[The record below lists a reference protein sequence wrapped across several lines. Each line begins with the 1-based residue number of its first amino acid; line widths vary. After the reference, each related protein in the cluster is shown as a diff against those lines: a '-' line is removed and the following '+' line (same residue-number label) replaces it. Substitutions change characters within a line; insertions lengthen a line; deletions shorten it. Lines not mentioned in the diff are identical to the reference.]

1 MSAGTH
7 AGLDATVKVTVS
19 WGGRAVWLAI
29 CKMEMMMR
37 MYAAH
42 ITTLH
47 FYKESKFF
55 FLLYS
60 HAMCTTSLKVI
71 TWPGQKGERI
81 SSRERSDGPKSSLTG
96 CTNTS
101 GGAPPCDSLPRQ
113 TIVQS
118 LEQHWVD
125 KSRRKRLG
133 GPGELTVS
141 HSFFLS
147 SPFLFL
153 LSTHPTHSWNY
164 GTRAAVAVCSPTEPT
179 SATPLPVPTVCLPL
193 ASTSS

>member
-7 AGLDATVKVTVS
+7 AGLDATVKVTAS
-19 WGGRAVWLAI
+19 WGEELFDWRFAKWKWWWGCMQLTPQLYTFTRN
-29 CKMEMMMR
+29 R
-37 MYAAH
+37 
-42 ITTLH
+42 
-47 FYKESKFF
+47 SF

-141 HSFFLS
+141 HSFFFLLLFFFCS
-147 SPFLFL
+147 RPIPPTPGTMGHVLLLLFVHPLNRRVPLPSPFPLFAC
-153 LSTHPTHSWNY
+153 H
-164 GTRAAVAVCSPTEPT
+164 
-179 SATPLPVPTVCLPL
+179 
-193 ASTSS
+193 

>member
-7 AGLDATVKVTVS
+7 AGLDATVKVTAS
-19 WGGRAVWLAI
+19 WGGESCLIGDLQNGNDDEDV
-29 CKMEMMMR
+29 CSS
-37 MYAAH
+37 H
-42 ITTLH
+42 HNFTLLQGI
-47 FYKESKFF
+47 EVF

-118 LEQHWVD
+118 LEQH
-125 KSRRKRLG
+125 
-133 GPGELTVS
+133 
-141 HSFFLS
+141 
-147 SPFLFL
+147 
-153 LSTHPTHSWNY
+153 
-164 GTRAAVAVCSPTEPT
+164 
-179 SATPLPVPTVCLPL
+179 
-193 ASTSS
+193 

>member
-7 AGLDATVKVTVS
+7 AGLDATVKVTAS
-19 WGGRAVWLAI
+19 WGGGELFDWRFAKWKWWWGCMQLTPQLYTFT
-29 CKMEMMMR
+29 R
-37 MYAAH
+37 NR
-42 ITTLH
+42 
-47 FYKESKFF
+47 SF

-141 HSFFLS
+141 HSFFFFLLLFFFCS
-147 SPFLFL
+147 RPIPPTPGTMGHVLLLLFVHPLNRRVPLPSPFPLFAC
-153 LSTHPTHSWNY
+153 H
-164 GTRAAVAVCSPTEPT
+164 
-179 SATPLPVPTVCLPL
+179 
-193 ASTSS
+193 

>member
-1 MSAGTH
+1 MRQWKLQWAGG
-7 AGLDATVKVTVS
+7 AELFDWRFAKWKWW
-19 WGGRAVWLAI
+19 WGCMQLTSQLYTFTRN
-29 CKMEMMMR
+29 R
-37 MYAAH
+37 
-42 ITTLH
+42 
-47 FYKESKFF
+47 SF

-141 HSFFLS
+141 HSFFFFFSFSFFALDPS
-147 SPFLFL
+147 HPLLELWDTCCCCCLFTHWTDECHSPPR
-153 LSTHPTHSWNY
+153 SH
-164 GTRAAVAVCSPTEPT
+164 
-179 SATPLPVPTVCLPL
+179 CLP
-193 ASTSS
+193 ATS

>member
-1 MSAGTH
+1 MRQWKLQWAGG
-7 AGLDATVKVTVS
+7 AELFDWRFAKWKWW
-19 WGGRAVWLAI
+19 WGCMQLTSQLYTFTRN
-29 CKMEMMMR
+29 R
-37 MYAAH
+37 
-42 ITTLH
+42 
-47 FYKESKFF
+47 SFF

-141 HSFFLS
+141 HSFFFS

>member
-7 AGLDATVKVTVS
+7 AGLDATVKVTAS
-19 WGGRAVWLAI
+19 WGEESCLIGDLQNGNDDEDV
-29 CKMEMMMR
+29 CSS
-37 MYAAH
+37 H
-42 ITTLH
+42 HNFTLLQGI
-47 FYKESKFF
+47 EVF

-141 HSFFLS
+141 HSFFFFLLLFFFCS
-147 SPFLFL
+147 RPIPPTPGTMGHVLLLLFVHPLNRRVPLPSPFPLFAC
-153 LSTHPTHSWNY
+153 H
-164 GTRAAVAVCSPTEPT
+164 
-179 SATPLPVPTVCLPL
+179 
-193 ASTSS
+193 